1 DAENALGEAGITVN
15 KNTVPRETRSPFV
28 TSGIRV
34 GTPALTTRGM
44 GTAEMKTIAN
54 WMADV
59 IFNIS
64 DSAVKEK
71 IKKEIKELC
80 LQFPIYK
87 K

>member
-1 DAENALGEAGITVN
+1 
-15 KNTVPRETRSPFV
+15 
-28 TSGIRV
+28 
-34 GTPALTTRGM
+34 M